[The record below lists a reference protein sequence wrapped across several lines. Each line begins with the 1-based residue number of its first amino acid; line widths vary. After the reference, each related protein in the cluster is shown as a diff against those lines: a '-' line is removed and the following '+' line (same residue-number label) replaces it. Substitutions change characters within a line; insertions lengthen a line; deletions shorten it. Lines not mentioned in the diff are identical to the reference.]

1 MFQRQ
6 YEDDADV
13 LAGDRVLAR
22 GYARLELFAED
33 GVERWNGTFRITE
46 PDDPPDLTGSQTL
59 RLRDGSASEAQFEPA
74 DDLNANDEEA
84 GRAGTFLTVT
94 GVGPCPF

>member
-6 YEDDADV
+6 YEDDAEV
-13 LAGDRVLAR
+13 VAGDEVLAR

-33 GVERWNGTFRITE
+33 EEQRWTGTFRITE
-46 PDDPPDLTGSQTL
+46 PDDPPTLTGAHTL
-59 RLRDGSASEAQFEPA
+59 RLRDGSTSEAQLEVP
-74 DDLNANDEEA
+74 DDLDEEA
-84 GRAGTFLTVT
+84 GRAGTYLAVT